1 MYVEVIKLQITDAS
15 EKWNISERRIRQ
27 LIQDGRIEG
36 ATKIGTTWN
45 IPDDTSKPI
54 DKRFKDDIN
63 YIIDLKEDYFKEVD
77 KKLSKLNSK
86 RPLPEATLKSLRES
100 NILDWTYHSNAIEG
114 NTLTLRETQVV
125 LEGITI
131 GGKSVFEHLEV
142 INHKDAILFL
152 EELVKT
158 NTELSEWNIKNIHTL
173 ILKEINNNNAG
184 KYRSENVM
192 ITGATQVP
200 VDYLKVP
207 EEMEKLIIKYNDW
220 DKYHPLIRAALLH
233 GEFVFIH
240 PFIDGNGRTA
250 RLLMNFEAMK
260 CGYLPII
267 IRTDI
272 RSRYYEALD
281 KAMVSHDYT
290 EFIKLVV
297 EEEIRIL
304 DQYLDLIG

>member
-1 MYVEVIKLQITDAS
+1 MQIRDAS

-45 IPDDTSKPI
+45 IPEDTTKPV
-54 DKRFKDDIN
+54 DKRFKDEVK
-63 YIIDLKEDYFKEVD
+63 YIINLPEDYFKEVD
-77 KKLSKLNSK
+77 KKLDILNSK
-86 RPLPEATLKSLRES
+86 RPLPSETLKSLEES

-131 GGKSVFEHLEV
+131 GGKSLTEHLEV

-152 EELVKT
+152 EELVKSDV
-158 NTELSEWNIKNIHTL
+158 ELSEWNIKNIHAL

-184 KYRSENVM
+184 KYRTGNVK
-192 ITGATQVP
+192 IVGATQIP
-200 VDYLKVP
+200 VDYVKVP
-207 EEMEKLIIKYNDW
+207 EEMEKLVIKYNDW
-220 DKYHPLIRAALLH
+220 NEYHPLIRAALLH

-240 PFIDGNGRTA
+240 PFVDGNGRTA

-260 CGYLPII
+260 SGYLPII
-267 IRTDI
+267 IRKDI
-272 RSRYYEALD
+272 RVKYYEALD

-290 EFIKLVV
+290 EFIKLIVA
-297 EEEIRIL
+297 EENRIL
-304 DQYLDLIG
+304 DQYLNLI